1 MVGEEP
7 PAGSENPAA
16 ERTSLSAGGAPG
28 RKGFAG
34 DVLTLVT
41 GTTLAQV
48 LVVLASPVL
57 TRLFSPADFGLLAI
71 FTSITKVLSTI
82 ACLRY
87 EFAIMLPEEE
97 RDAVNL
103 LALCIT
109 IVTGISL
116 ICLPLFIVFE
126 PVIVAA
132 LNAPG
137 LAGHLWLVSP
147 FVFVSGLFV
156 ALNYWNSR
164 SRLYG
169 RLSVARVVSAVATT
183 GGQLGAGLGGI
194 ATGGALIGANTLG
207 QGVATGILAAQI
219 YRDDYRRLT
228 RRVSLHRMKGLLVRY
243 KKFPLFESW
252 SGLLNVTSWQLPSLL
267 LPVYFSPVQAGYY
280 SLAFRLIMMP
290 MDLVGGAIQQVFFQR
305 AASAKH
311 EGHLAELT
319 ESVFTV
325 LLKIVLFPML
335 TVSMIGE
342 ELFAFVFGSAWA
354 EAGFYT
360 QLLSIWAVL
369 WFISS
374 PLSTIYMI
382 QERQGFGLR
391 INLANF
397 LSRLIALV
405 AGGLLASPRLAI
417 LFFALAGIG
426 VYGYLCI
433 RLLSYSG
440 IPARR
445 TIGIIASGVIQFLP
459 LGLLLV
465 GLKIVGTPAILH
477 LSIGIAACGLYFLHL
492 VRSDS
497 QFRAVLAGLGRPGVR

>member
-1 MVGEEP
+1 
-7 PAGSENPAA
+7 
-16 ERTSLSAGGAPG
+16 
-28 RKGFAG
+28 
-34 DVLTLVT
+34 
-41 GTTLAQV
+41 
-48 LVVLASPVL
+48 
-57 TRLFSPADFGLLAI
+57 
-71 FTSITKVLSTI
+71 
-82 ACLRY
+82 
-87 EFAIMLPEEE
+87 
-97 RDAVNL
+97 
-103 LALCIT
+103 
-109 IVTGISL
+109 
-116 ICLPLFIVFE
+116 
-126 PVIVAA
+126 
-132 LNAPG
+132 
-137 LAGHLWLVSP
+137 
-147 FVFVSGLFV
+147 
-156 ALNYWNSR
+156 
-164 SRLYG
+164 
-169 RLSVARVVSAVATT
+169 
-183 GGQLGAGLGGI
+183 
-194 ATGGALIGANTLG
+194 
-207 QGVATGILAAQI
+207 
-219 YRDDYRRLT
+219 
-228 RRVSLHRMKGLLVRY
+228 
-243 KKFPLFESW
+243 
-252 SGLLNVTSWQLPSLL
+252 
-267 LPVYFSPVQAGYY
+267 
-280 SLAFRLIMMP
+280 
-290 MDLVGGAIQQVFFQR
+290 
-305 AASAKH
+305 
-311 EGHLAELT
+311 
-319 ESVFTV
+319 
-325 LLKIVLFPML
+325 
-335 TVSMIGE
+335 E

-382 QERQGFGLR
+382 QERQAFGLR